1 VTATSQG
8 FQSLSTVEACDAYK
22 LQIQAMLNQITT
34 VTSLPPHLVES
45 LQNAIQATELKLTE
59 IRQQA
64 EKQQNLAEDMEIM
77 QMIRQY
83 QSATKLQTISLCE
96 QAIHDA
102 ENYRSRL
109 HHPERFAGE
118 IDQIMQL
125 ARNQV
130 TDYRQR
136 LANIQ
141 NRVSTVNH
149 LRDANQMMAECAEL
163 DVVFKDTAD
172 YQNYQN
178 LKAQINLVTD
188 DLERLQDI
196 ENRLTQTDNIAK
208 CHDGLQMIANNRV
221 LLHDA
226 DRFQQRIS
234 DLEANLRQRI
244 QDYTTELR
252 QVEENIDR
260 LTTAKDAQQLHEN
273 LLKKSARY
281 ANSEAE
287 GQCEKILSELKLLI
301 ELLQIAESAN
311 LQTST
316 SCQAQIERFQ
326 EWQNS
331 QESLTDKLRDR
342 ITSLCTN
349 LEEQKTWL
357 LAQAQV
363 AAQQWLQDLG
373 TQCTQLSQ
381 LVEDP
386 AKLTAANNLLAE
398 IHAEKDQYIDFLTPE
413 AIQTLENIERECIAQ
428 QQKDIANQIFVLFRE
443 LTRSQQQKVYASL
456 GQYLANEAE

>member
-1 VTATSQG
+1 
-8 FQSLSTVEACDAYK
+8 
-22 LQIQAMLNQITT
+22 
-34 VTSLPPHLVES
+34 
-45 LQNAIQATELKLTE
+45 
-59 IRQQA
+59 
-64 EKQQNLAEDMEIM
+64 
-77 QMIRQY
+77 
-83 QSATKLQTISLCE
+83 
-96 QAIHDA
+96 
-102 ENYRSRL
+102 
-109 HHPERFAGE
+109 
-118 IDQIMQL
+118 
-125 ARNQV
+125 
-130 TDYRQR
+130 
-136 LANIQ
+136 
-141 NRVSTVNH
+141 
-149 LRDANQMMAECAEL
+149 MMAECAEL

-178 LKAQINLVTD
+178 LKAQIHLVTD

-221 LLHDA
+221 LLHDG